1 LNFVLIEQLD
11 INFAGMSRF
20 HLPQQNSASH
30 DAPRSPIVTVQ
41 CFKGW
46 SFQGEA
52 VGPIGKIMISPTQ
65 MGDFMGFLASY
76 QGLLKVMLKGKVAM
90 LEFGSY
96 LIRHHKKENW
106 CLTV

>member
-1 LNFVLIEQLD
+1 
-11 INFAGMSRF
+11 
-20 HLPQQNSASH
+20 
-30 DAPRSPIVTVQ
+30 
-41 CFKGW
+41 
-46 SFQGEA
+46 
-52 VGPIGKIMISPTQ
+52 MISPTQ
-65 MGDFMGFLASY
+65 MEDFMGFLASY